1 MQRTI
6 KTLITAGTVAA
17 VALGT
22 AVAADAAIVTSQASL
37 TNGQLTIVGSGAVPG
52 SNVSVD
58 DGPTTGPADAQGNFT
73 ISASG
78 FSEPSCIATLYDG
91 SVSVEVTL
99 SGCTPTISAP
109 PSVPGPPTPVGP
121 APGTST
127 TEPVALSW
135 QPPAGSPGV
144 SFQWQVSTDP
154 SFTALVL
161 TGSVGPK
168 VTSTTLSGLAP
179 GTYYWRVQAE
189 SFPPEPYFPLF
200 GNWTPVSSLT
210 ITGEAAGQ
218 PGTPALLSPASG
230 TEFHPEE
237 SFPLTWTSVPGAAS
251 YRLQMSSSS
260 TFAPGTLLTDVP
272 ESGTKAHAG
281 LLGFQ
286 TPLFVR
292 VFGVAADGTFGL
304 PSPAVP
310 LTITFHAP
318 VPPAPK
324 LLTPGDGAMV
334 GLPIQLS
341 WTPDPLPQTEGY
353 QVEINNTPN
362 FGGGCGGVEEC
373 ITGLSQPRDLLHSLP
388 AGIHYWRVRSFHGL
402 SGPDTQAA
410 TAWSAAR
417 SFTVSNAAPQVKS
430 LTIDVFTEGG
440 VVLRSH
446 THVFSGTNEDNEAF
460 GIVQLTSPAPSG
472 GETVTLTSSN
482 PKAAAVPASVKVPA
496 GQGQQTFA
504 IRPLQ
509 VLSSASLT
517 LSAAIGSQSASAPL
531 TVDPA
536 SLMQID
542 IEAGPPTPN
551 IFTGG
556 TPQIA
561 SILTNG
567 VAPVGNT
574 FTLSSNSP
582 AATVPATVDVLP
594 GQLPTFSITTQ
605 QVTATTPVIITATWR
620 GRSIRANMTLQP
632 PPSLQAPATGASFP
646 TGQVVIFRWHTPH
659 GLSSQLQVADN
670 RSFSNPIEDFNTDT
684 SQAWAV
690 MSLPSGKLY
699 WRVLGVDAYGVEGP
713 QPAVRTLT
721 VQPPSGPLP
730 APVLEFPANGAT
742 VTQGQQVSFFWQPVT
757 GAASYELQVA
767 NNASFTPPLVLDR
780 MPKGNQVN
788 TSTLPAGSLFWRVRA
803 MDSLGSPGAWS
814 TTFQLTVAS
823 GGG

>member
-1 MQRTI
+1 MQRTV
-6 KTLITAGTVAA
+6 KALILAGAMTAA
-17 VALGT
+17 ALGT

-37 TNGQLTIVGSGAVPG
+37 ANGQLTIVGSGAVPN

-58 DGPTTGPADAQGNFT
+58 NGPTTGPADAQGNFT

-78 FSEPSCIATLYDG
+78 FSEPSCVATLYDG

-109 PSVPGPPTPVGP
+109 PPVPGTPTVVGP
-121 APGTST
+121 ASGTST

-135 QPPAGSPGV
+135 QPPAGNPGV
-144 SFQWQVSTDP
+144 SFQWQVSTGP
-154 SFTALVL
+154 SFTTLVL
-161 TGSVGPK
+161 TATTSPK

-200 GNWTPVSSLT
+200 GNWTAASSLT
-210 ITGEAAGQ
+210 ITGQASGA
-218 PGTPALLSPASG
+218 PGTPTLTSPQG

-237 SFPLTWTSVPGAAS
+237 TFPLTWTSVQGAAS

-260 TFAPGTLLTDVP
+260 TFAPGTLLADVP
-272 ESGTKAHAG
+272 EKTTKAHAP
-281 LLGFQ
+281 LFGFE

-292 VFGVAADGTFGL
+292 VFGVAADGTLGL
-304 PSPAVP
+304 PSPTLP
-310 LTITFHAP
+310 LKITFAAP
-318 VPPAPK
+318 VPAAPS
-324 LLTPGDGAMV
+324 LLTPANGATA
-334 GLPIQLS
+334 GLPVQLS
-341 WTPDPLPQTEGY
+341 WTPDPNPQVEGY
-353 QVEINNTPN
+353 QLEINKTPD
-362 FGGGCGGVEEC
+362 FSGGCGGVELC
-373 ITGLSQPRDLLHSLP
+373 VTGLSQPRDLLHSLS
-388 AGIHYWRVRSFHGL
+388 AGIHYWQVRSFHGL
-402 SGPDTQAA
+402 SGPGTQAA
-410 TAWSAAR
+410 TGFSGTR

-446 THVFSGTNEDNEAF
+446 TNVFSGTNEDNEAS
-460 GIVQLTSPAPSG
+460 GIVQLTTPAPSG

-482 PKAAAVPASVKVPA
+482 PKAAAVPASVVVPA
-496 GQGQQTFA
+496 GRGQQSFT

-509 VLSSASLT
+509 VSSPATLT
-517 LSAAIGSQSASAPL
+517 LTATLAGQSATAPL

-536 SLMQID
+536 GLMQID
-542 IEAGPPTPN
+542 IGSGPPTPN

-556 TPQIA
+556 TPQIG

-567 VAPVGNT
+567 VAPVSSVID
-574 FTLSSNSP
+574 LSSNSP
-582 AATVPATVDVLP
+582 AASVPATVDVLP
-594 GQLPTFSITTQ
+594 GELPTFNITTQ
-605 QVTATTPVIITATWR
+605 QVATTTPVVITATWR
-620 GRSIRANMTLQP
+620 GHSITVPMTLQP
-632 PPSLQAPATGASFP
+632 PPALQAPAAGASFP

-670 RSFSNPIEDFNTDT
+670 PSFSNPAVDLNTDT
-684 SQAWAV
+684 AQAWAV

-699 WRVLGVDAYGVEGP
+699 WRVLGVDAYGVAGA
-713 QPAVRTLT
+713 QPVVRTFT
-721 VQPPSGPLP
+721 VKPPSGPLP

-742 VTQGQQVSFFWQPVT
+742 VTAGQQVSFFWQPVN

-767 NNASFTPPLVLDR
+767 NSAAFTPPLVLD
-780 MPKGNQVN
+780 KKLTGNQVN
-788 TSTLPAGSLFWRVRA
+788 TSTLPVGSLSWRVRA
-803 MDSLGSPGAWS
+803 MDSAGPGAWS
-814 TTFQLTVAS
+814 TTFQLTIAS